1 MALDTYRKKRKF
13 GVTPEPRGR
22 KARGTGHRYVIQKHA
37 ATRLHYDLRL
47 ELDGVMKS
55 WAVTRGPSLVPGEK
69 RLAVET
75 EDHPVEYNAFEGS
88 IPKGEYGG
96 GTVMIWDRG
105 TWSPEEDPHRGL
117 KKGHLDFSLQGE
129 KLQGHWHLV
138 RMHRRPGEKR
148 NNWLLIKATDDVAR
162 SAKDTDILEE
172 MPDSVISGRSIDE
185 IAAGKGK
192 KRVWHSN
199 RTVADN
205 VSAGATRGHVRSAK
219 PAGREK
225 RKAGG
230 KSTKAKSARQSALP
244 DFVPPSLATLHDAV
258 PKAAGWVHEIKFDG
272 YRIQA
277 RLDRGKV
284 KLLTRKGLDW
294 AARFPNVAADV
305 ARLEAGTAL
314 IDGEIVVE
322 NDSGISVFSMLQAA
336 LSNGERDS
344 FVYYVF
350 DLLHLDGEDLTRLP
364 LIERKA
370 MLKELLENSGD
381 TGAIRYSEHFPEDGS
396 VVLEQARQ
404 MGLEGIVSKRADAPY
419 RPGRTDSFMK
429 IKCTKSQE
437 LVVGGY
443 APSTVEPKM
452 IGALVTG
459 YYRDGKLIYS
469 GRVGT
474 GYTRT
479 VAKDLWKRLH
489 PLEIPKPA
497 FDEIPPVEA
506 RARDVRWLEPKTVIE
521 AEVRGWASDNI
532 VRQAS
537 FKGLREDKPPQE
549 VVRELPV
556 EEQGARPEPR
566 RAAARSSNTA
576 ARRSK
581 RVAKPKAAPK
591 SKRATEDTSQQGAV
605 RFTHPDRVYWPD
617 AGVTKQDLADYYRS
631 VWDLMA
637 PQVVDVPLSLVRCPD
652 GTKGQC
658 FFQKHASAG
667 LNDELLRSVIDSK
680 RRQVIAVDS
689 LDGLL
694 SLVQAGVL
702 EVHVRGSRLERLD
715 LADRIVFDIDPGPD
729 VGWADIARA
738 AREVRERLEAIDLE
752 SFVKLSGGKGVHVVL
767 PVAPADWETVKTFV
781 QAFAQAM
788 AADDPDRYI
797 ATMTK
802 AKRKGKIFVDY
813 FRNSLE
819 QTSVAAYST
828 RARDGAP
835 VSMPV
840 TWDELGRVKSAN
852 QYTVLNIDKRL
863 RAMKRDPW
871 ADIGRVK
878 QKLPDLR
885 SLQKRR

>member
-1 MALDTYRKKRKF
+1 M
-13 GVTPEPRGR
+13 
-22 KARGTGHRYVIQKHA
+22 
-37 ATRLHYDLRL
+37 
-47 ELDGVMKS
+47 
-55 WAVTRGPSLVPGEK
+55 
-69 RLAVET
+69 
-75 EDHPVEYNAFEGS
+75 
-88 IPKGEYGG
+88 
-96 GTVMIWDRG
+96 
-105 TWSPEEDPHRGL
+105 
-117 KKGHLDFSLQGE
+117 
-129 KLQGHWHLV
+129 
-138 RMHRRPGEKR
+138 
-148 NNWLLIKATDDVAR
+148 
-162 SAKDTDILEE
+162 
-172 MPDSVISGRSIDE
+172 
-185 IAAGKGK
+185 
-192 KRVWHSN
+192 
-199 RTVADN
+199 
-205 VSAGATRGHVRSAK
+205 
-219 PAGREK
+219 
-225 RKAGG
+225 
-230 KSTKAKSARQSALP
+230 
-244 DFVPPSLATLHDAV
+244 
-258 PKAAGWVHEIKFDG
+258 
-272 YRIQA
+272 
-277 RLDRGKV
+277 
-284 KLLTRKGLDW
+284 
-294 AARFPNVAADV
+294 
-305 ARLEAGTAL
+305 
-314 IDGEIVVE
+314 
-322 NDSGISVFSMLQAA
+322 
-336 LSNGERDS
+336 
-344 FVYYVF
+344 
-350 DLLHLDGEDLTRLP
+350 
-364 LIERKA
+364 
-370 MLKELLENSGD
+370 KELLENSGD
-381 TGAIRYSEHFPEDGS
+381 TGSIRYSEHFAEDGN
-396 VVLEQARQ
+396 VVLAQARQ

-429 IKCTKSQE
+429 IKCTNAQE

-489 PLEIPKPA
+489 PLEVAKPP

-537 FKGLREDKPPQE
+537 FKGLREDKPAKE
-549 VVRELPV
+549 VVRELAA
-556 EEQGARPEPR
+556 EEQGAQGRAAPGR
-566 RAAARSSNTA
+566 RAIIRCRSKA
-576 ARRSK
+576 IEARREAEGPRQKVSA
-581 RVAKPKAAPK
+581 RPRQPP
-591 SKRATEDTSQQGAV
+591 EQQGAV

-617 AGVTKQDLADYYRS
+617 AGVTKQDLADYYKS

-637 PQVVDVPLSLVRCPD
+637 PHVVDVPLSLVRCPD

-702 EVHVRGSRLERLD
+702 EVHVRGSKLDRLD
-715 LADRIVFDIDPGPD
+715 LCDRIVFDIDPGPGVD
-729 VGWADIARA
+729 WPGIVMA

-767 PVAPADWETVKTFV
+767 PVAPVDWETVKTFV

-788 AADDPDRYI
+788 AADDPDRYV
-797 ATMTK
+797 AKMTK
-802 AKRKGKIFVDY
+802 SLRKGKIFVDY

-852 QYTVLNIDKRL
+852 QYTLPDIDKRL

-871 ADIGRVK
+871 ANIGRVK

-885 SLQKRR
+885 SLQKRK